1 MFEDLQFG
9 VKTVVTPRKLARKGS
24 ELPAPIAQAFDDTP
38 LGEAAEISVQG
49 ADAKAGVRLVSLLKR
64 HAKEGG
70 FVAFKASFEAGK
82 LYWQKKKAVR

>member
-1 MFEDLQFG
+1 MFENLQIGG
-9 VKTVVTPRKLARKGS
+9 VSKVTPRKLARKGS
-24 ELPAPIAQAFDDTP
+24 ELPVPIAQAFDDTP

-49 ADAKAGVRLVSLLKR
+49 ADAKAGGRLVSLLRR

-82 LYWQKKKAVR
+82 LYWQKKKAR